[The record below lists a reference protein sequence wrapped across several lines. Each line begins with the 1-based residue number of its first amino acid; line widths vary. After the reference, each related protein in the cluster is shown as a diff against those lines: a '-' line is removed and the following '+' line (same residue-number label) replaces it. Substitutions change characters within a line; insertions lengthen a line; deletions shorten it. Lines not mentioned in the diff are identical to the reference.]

1 MAAGDSL
8 RDIRR
13 RIKSIQNTQQITR
26 AMKMVAAAKL
36 RRAQGSAEAAR
47 PYAQALRGIVGRL
60 ASRNGGFS
68 HPLLRRTGGSKR
80 VGYLVITADRG
91 LCGAYNA
98 NVLRR
103 AAVELAREGK
113 EVVVVAVGRKG
124 KEFFARR
131 HVPVLAQFVRLGDDP
146 RYELAQSITAEVERL
161 FSAGEFAELKL
172 VYTRF
177 LSAMQH
183 KVEVVRLLPLH
194 GGELEEKGRGA
205 ASWDYIY
212 EPTAAAVLGP
222 LLARYVAGTVFG
234 ALLEAK
240 ASEQGARM
248 VAMDSASK
256 NAEKMI
262 KLLTL
267 RRNKARQ
274 AAITGEL
281 AELVGGAEALSEAR

>member
-281 AELVGGAEALSEAR
+281 AELVGGAEALSEAQ

>member
-36 RRAQGSAEAAR
+36 RRAQGAAEAAR
-47 PYAQALRGIVGRL
+47 PYAQALRGLVGRL
-60 ASRNGGFS
+60 ASRNVRFA
-68 HPLLRRTGGSKR
+68 HPLLRSSGGVRR

-103 AAVELAREGK
+103 TAVELAREER

-124 KEFFARR
+124 RDFFARR
-131 HVPVLAQFVRLGDDP
+131 SFPVLAQFVRLGDDP

-161 FSAGEFAELKL
+161 FVAGEFTELKL

-177 LSAMQH
+177 LSAMQY

-194 GGELEEKGRGA
+194 GGELEERGGA
-205 ASWDYIY
+205 TTSWDYIY
-212 EPTAAAVLGP
+212 EPTVAAVLGP

-256 NAEKMI
+256 NAEKML

-267 RRNKARQ
+267 KRNKARQ
-274 AAITGEL
+274 TAITREL
-281 AELVGGAEALSEAR
+281 AELVGGAEALAEG

>member
-1 MAAGDSL
+1 M

-13 RIKSIQNTQQITR
+13 RIKSVQNTQQITR

-36 RRAQGSAEAAR
+36 RRAQGAAEAAR
-47 PYAQALRGIVGRL
+47 PYTRALREMVARL
-60 ASRNGGFS
+60 ASRNRGFD
-68 HPLLRRTGGSKR
+68 HPLLHEAHAAKR

-98 NVLRR
+98 NLLRR
-103 AAVELAREGK
+103 AVLELAREER
-113 EVVVVAVGRKG
+113 EVVVVAVGRKARD
-124 KEFFARR
+124 FFVRR
-131 HVPVLAQFVRLGDDP
+131 RYRLLAQFIRLGDDP

-161 FSAGEFAELKL
+161 FAAGEFAELKL

-177 LSAMQH
+177 VSAMQH
-183 KVEVVRLLPLH
+183 KVEVVHLLPLY
-194 GGELEEKGRGA
+194 GGELEGTQGGQN
-205 ASWDYIY
+205 WDYIY
-212 EPTAAAVLGP
+212 EPTARTVLAP
-222 LLARYVAGTVFG
+222 LLERYVADAIFG

-256 NAEKMI
+256 NSDKLI
-262 KLLTL
+262 KRLTL

-274 AAITGEL
+274 AAITKEL
-281 AELVGGAEALSEAR
+281 AELVGGAEALAEG

>member
-212 EPTAAAVLGP
+212 EPTAAVVLGP

-281 AELVGGAEALSEAR
+281 AELVGGAEALSEAQ